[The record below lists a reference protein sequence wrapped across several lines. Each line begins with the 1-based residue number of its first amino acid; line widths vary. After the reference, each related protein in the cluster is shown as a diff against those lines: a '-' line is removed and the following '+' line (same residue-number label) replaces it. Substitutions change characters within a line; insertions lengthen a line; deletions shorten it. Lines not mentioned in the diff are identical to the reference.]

1 MMKTTV
7 LAGTLLLAGCTH
19 TVNTLPPLAAPG
31 AALQEITL
39 QIPDGLEVVSIDYD
53 AALFSDVSGYSS
65 ASIGGTSTSLGG
77 RAFMKVHA
85 VDRVTREQVL
95 LLYEDV
101 TKRTEPIQI
110 IRARTAAPAT
120 SAADSLRV
128 QVMRTEQAFARTM
141 ADRDPAAF
149 ASFLSDEAIFFAGE
163 DPTRGAPAVAAQWRP
178 FFDGPNPPFSWAPDR
193 VEVLRSGALAL
204 STGTVHDPAGKLVG
218 RFNSIWRREAS
229 GEWKIVFDKGSPVC
243 SPNGL

>member
-39 QIPDGLEVVSIDYD
+39 QIPNGLEVVSIDYD

-77 RAFMKVHA
+77 RAFVKVHA

-101 TKRTEPIQI
+101 TKPPSRSRSSARAPRHPRRAHRTP
-110 IRARTAAPAT
+110 
-120 SAADSLRV
+120 
-128 QVMRTEQAFARTM
+128 
-141 ADRDPAAF
+141 
-149 ASFLSDEAIFFAGE
+149 
-163 DPTRGAPAVAAQWRP
+163 
-178 FFDGPNPPFSWAPDR
+178 
-193 VEVLRSGALAL
+193 SG
-204 STGTVHDPAGKLVG
+204 
-218 RFNSIWRREAS
+218 RR
-229 GEWKIVFDKGSPVC
+229 
-243 SPNGL
+243 